1 MKPKVI
7 NALDIIDFKND
18 REKIDF
24 KATII
29 SFDFMDQIQLLMDK
43 HKMSRQALAKKMYID
58 TRVIDELFSG
68 DRVLTLRMLAKIQ
81 DVFDVRFRIGC

>member
-58 TRVIDELFSG
+58 TRVIVKNFQLDIIL
-68 DRVLTLRMLAKIQ
+68 VK
-81 DVFDVRFRIGC
+81 